1 MISRT
6 FTHISTKLIIE
17 SSQTYIIQ
25 SDNDTFQSSYTTCT
39 IQFNFTHQSQKS
51 SLLLQLCSK
60 PHLSVSQAVQI
71 QTKNTI
77 IYASSS
83 TFFSAKAALLNLTN
97 SPEKRICSSTS
108 VVFDILSRSC
118 SICSAS
124 DCNDLD
130 TADVLEA

>member
-51 SLLLQLCSK
+51 SLLYNYTTRHTLSFTSCS
-60 PHLSVSQAVQI
+60 
-71 QTKNTI
+71 NTI
-77 IYASSS
+77 PPPKYNHSASS